1 MEIWDLVD
9 ESRKPL
15 GKLHTRGN
23 ELQRGEFHVVV
34 EIFTFNAD
42 GRILLTQR
50 DPLKSYPLLWESTGG
65 SVNAGES
72 SIDGAIRELEEETGI
87 VVNPAELRY
96 LGEIKKDNYFLDSY
110 LYGSTRNIKVSELI
124 LQPGEVSDA
133 KWATL
138 EELKELNK
146 MGHIVPTVW
155 ERYQVYFKELETL
168 QNKLMKI

>member
-9 ESRKPL
+9 ESRDTI

-34 EIFTFNAD
+34 EIVTFNAD

-72 SIDGAIRELEEETGI
+72 SIDGAIRELVEETGI
-87 VVNPAELRY
+87 VVNPADLRY
-96 LGEIKKDNYFLDSY
+96 LGEIKNSNYFLDSY
-110 LYGSTRNIKVSELI
+110 LYVSTRNIEISELI
-124 LQPGEVSDA
+124 LQPGEVCDA
-133 KWATL
+133 KWVT
-138 EELKELNK
+138 LKELEEMNK

-155 ERYQVYFKELETL
+155 KRYQLYFEELVNL
-168 QNKLMKI
+168 QNKLMEI

>member
-1 MEIWDLVD
+1 MVD
-9 ESRKPL
+9 GSRNL
-15 GKLHTRGN
+15 LDKLHTRGV
-23 ELQRGEFHVVV
+23 ELQSGEFHVVV
-34 EIFTFNAD
+34 EVFTFNAD

-96 LGEIKKDNYFLDSY
+96 LGEIKRGNYFLDSY
-110 LYGSTRNIKVSELI
+110 LYVSTRNIEVSELI
-124 LQPGEVSDA
+124 LQPGEVCNA
-133 KWATL
+133 KWVTL
-138 EELKELNK
+138 KELKEMNK

-155 ERYQVYFKELETL
+155 ERYQLYFEELVNL

>member
-42 GRILLTQR
+42 AQILLTQR

-65 SVNAGES
+65 SVNAGE
-72 SIDGAIRELEEETGI
+72 GFE
-87 VVNPAELRY
+87 
-96 LGEIKKDNYFLDSY
+96 
-110 LYGSTRNIKVSELI
+110 
-124 LQPGEVSDA
+124 
-133 KWATL
+133 W
-138 EELKELNK
+138 
-146 MGHIVPTVW
+146 
-155 ERYQVYFKELETL
+155 
-168 QNKLMKI
+168 